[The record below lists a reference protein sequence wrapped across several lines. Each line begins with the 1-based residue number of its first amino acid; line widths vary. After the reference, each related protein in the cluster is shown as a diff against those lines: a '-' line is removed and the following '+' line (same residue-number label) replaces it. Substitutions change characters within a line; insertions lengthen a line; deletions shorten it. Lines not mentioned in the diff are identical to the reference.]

1 MTHEATSPEPIAHPS
16 SRLVSL
22 DVMRAIA
29 VLMVMV
35 SHLPYSIGVDDA
47 GQRISATSDGLNH
60 ALEYGRYGVHLF
72 LVISG
77 FCIHLQWARAR
88 QPDAR
93 IDFGK
98 FWRKRLTRLYP
109 PYFVALV
116 GSLAL
121 LWVYYRFVAGAAG
134 PGIAGQFGY
143 TQPSLFVID
152 LFLLLF
158 LFQNVN
164 GSSERVGNGPFW
176 SLALEEQLY
185 LLYFPLLWVRRKWG
199 WGVTL
204 AGSTAIC
211 LGWRA
216 VGLVW
221 HDSIPA
227 SWSLLG
233 PSLWTIWVL
242 GALGVEA
249 HFGWLKLP
257 TWMRSLWA
265 GVLLLAA
272 GFGLDQAMESSVGF
286 VAALLREPVI
296 GMGFFVL
303 VNAVCSLESAG
314 RFPVKAVWV
323 RPLAWLGTISYA
335 VYLVHQPLFV
345 AIKTVLVRFGA
356 NVPMVWCARMLFA
369 IAAAWVFYVLFEKP
383 AIRWAA
389 GIKAL
394 RKS

>member
-1 MTHEATSPEPIAHPS
+1 MTHEVTSVEPIARPS
-16 SRLVSL
+16 LRLVSL

-35 SHLPYSIGVDDA
+35 SHLPYSIGMNAA
-47 GQRISATSDGLNH
+47 GERISATPDWLNH

-88 QPDAR
+88 EPDAR
-93 IDFGK
+93 IDFRK

-143 TQPSLFVID
+143 TEPGLFVVD

-185 LLYFPLLWVRRKWG
+185 MLYFPLLWVRRKWG

-221 HDSIPA
+221 HDSAPS
-227 SWSLLG
+227 SWFVLG
-233 PSLWTIWVL
+233 PALWTIWVL
-242 GALGVEA
+242 GAVGVEA

-257 TWMRSLWA
+257 AWMRSLWV
-265 GVLLLAA
+265 GVLLLFA
-272 GFGLDQAMESSVGF
+272 GFGLDQAMSSSLGF
-286 VAALLREPVI
+286 FAGLLREPVI

-314 RFPVKAVWV
+314 RFPVNAVWV

-345 AIKTVLVRFGA
+345 AIKTVLVRYGA
-356 NVPMVWCARMLFA
+356 NVPVVWCARMLFA
-369 IAAAWVFYVLFEKP
+369 IAAAWVFYLVFEKP

-394 RKS
+394 QKS